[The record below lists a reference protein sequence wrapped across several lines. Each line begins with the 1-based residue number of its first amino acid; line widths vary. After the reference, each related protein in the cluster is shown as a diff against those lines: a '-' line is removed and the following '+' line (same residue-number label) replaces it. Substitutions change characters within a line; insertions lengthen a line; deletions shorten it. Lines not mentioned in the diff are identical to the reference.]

1 MHIVCM
7 RTTWDPQKAA
17 TNLAK
22 HGVRFSDAELVLY
35 DPLAVTVEDE
45 DAEDEQRLVTIGVD
59 AVGRILVVVYTLRGD
74 DLRLIS
80 ARQATRRERRAY
92 EEGV

>member
-7 RTTWDPQKAA
+7 QVVWDPQKAP

>member
-45 DAEDEQRLVTIGVD
+45 DAEDEQPRRRPPVD
-59 AVGRILVVVYTLRGD
+59 LG
-74 DLRLIS
+74 
-80 ARQATRRERRAY
+80 ATSDPQGEASL
-92 EEGV
+92 